1 MFLLVGENILERIT
15 PVYPIEK
22 NMATATQ
29 SLTVLSQFADWPHG
43 REGSLTVG
51 PNKVTKID
59 TKSAR
64 GKCGGPQ
71 KGDGRSGQQDW
82 SEGVRVAKVS
92 FLSIWGGSQLQRHKY
107 QLAAAS
113 WT

>member
-1 MFLLVGENILERIT
+1 
-15 PVYPIEK
+15 
-22 NMATATQ
+22 MATATQ

-51 PNKVTKID
+51 PNKASKID
-59 TKSAR
+59 AKSPR

-92 FLSIWGGSQLQRHKY
+92 FLSIWGDPSSNGTSI
-107 QLAAAS
+107 S
-113 WT
+113 WLLRVGHDINNWKCSVMKRPGHLIDDFR